1 MNTGSARLPAFSVQ
15 PGCGSAESVNL
26 MSSPA
31 GFSVNDAVALA
42 FENQPI
48 VDIHTHLYPT
58 QMGPLCL
65 MGPDELVTYHYLKA
79 ETSRQLPPEITVA
92 QFNALP
98 KPRQADVVWQSLFAG
113 DSSPLSEAQ
122 LGVVTVMSALGLNPR
137 TDSLAEFRAFFSR
150 TDPEDYVDLIFRKSG
165 VARVFMTNDPLD
177 DQEGPIWQA
186 GFDRDP
192 RFKAALRLDSALT
205 GWPAPVEKLKALGY
219 GVESGLS
226 ERTIAE
232 LRRYLNEGCTRMD
245 ARYMAISLPPDFV
258 YPSESPVARL
268 LHAAVFPTARER
280 GIPAAM
286 MVGVRRQVNP
296 LLQDG
301 GDGMGKW
308 DVAVLE
314 NIAREWPQVNF
325 LVTLL
330 SRENQ
335 HELCVAA
342 RKFPNI
348 LPFGCWWFLNNPSI
362 IQEITAERL
371 ELLGAGFVPQHSD
384 ARVLDQ
390 LLYKWTHSIKA
401 IAPVFVRKYEALKH
415 AGWPLTERDIRTD
428 IALMFGGG
436 PLNASS

>member
-1 MNTGSARLPAFSVQ
+1 
-15 PGCGSAESVNL
+15 
-26 MSSPA
+26 
-31 GFSVNDAVALA
+31 
-42 FENQPI
+42 
-48 VDIHTHLYPT
+48 
-58 QMGPLCL
+58 
-65 MGPDELVTYHYLKA
+65 
-79 ETSRQLPPEITVA
+79 
-92 QFNALP
+92 
-98 KPRQADVVWQSLFAG
+98 
-113 DSSPLSEAQ
+113 
-122 LGVVTVMSALGLNPR
+122 
-137 TDSLAEFRAFFSR
+137 
-150 TDPEDYVDLIFRKSG
+150 
-165 VARVFMTNDPLD
+165 MTNDPLD

-192 RFKAALRLDSALT
+192 RFEAALRLDSALAD
-205 GWPAPVEKLKALGY
+205 WPAPVAKLNALGY
-219 GVESGLS
+219 EVETDLCA
-226 ERTIAE
+226 RTIAE
-232 LRRYLNEGCTRMD
+232 LRRYLNDGCTRMG

-258 YPSESPVARL
+258 YPSESPVPRL
-268 LHAAVFPTARER
+268 LHEAVYPTARER

-314 NIAREWPQVNF
+314 NIAREWPEVNF

-348 LPFGCWWFLNNPSI
+348 HPFGCWWFLNNPSTI
-362 IQEITAERL
+362 REITAERL
-371 ELLGAGFVPQHSD
+371 ELLGTGFVPQHSD
-384 ARVLDQ
+384 ARIMDQ

-401 IAPVFVRKYEALKH
+401 IAPVFVRKYEALKQ
-415 AGWPLTERDIRTD
+415 AGWPLTERDIRND

>member
-1 MNTGSARLPAFSVQ
+1 
-15 PGCGSAESVNL
+15 
-26 MSSPA
+26 MSSPT
-31 GFSVNDAVALA
+31 GFSVSDGVASA
-42 FENQPI
+42 FENQSI

-65 MGPDELVTYHYLKA
+65 MGPDELLTYHYLKA
-79 ETSRQLPPEITVA
+79 EACRQLPPEITVA

-98 KPRQADVVWQSLFAG
+98 KPRQADVVWRTLFAG
-113 DSSPLSEAQ
+113 DGSPLSEAQ
-122 LGVVTVMSALGLNPR
+122 QGVVTVMSGLGLNPR
-137 TDSLAEFRAFFSR
+137 ADSLAEFRAFFSR

-186 GFDRDP
+186 GFDRNP
-192 RFKAALRLDSALT
+192 RFEATLRLDSALAD
-205 GWPAPVEKLKALGY
+205 WPTPVVKLRALGY
-219 GVESGLS
+219 DVETGLS
-226 ERTIAE
+226 ARTIAE
-232 LRRYLNEGCTRMD
+232 LRRYLDDWIARMD
-245 ARYMAISLPPDFV
+245 ARYLAISLPPDFAYPSDSPVATLLRAAV
-258 YPSESPVARL
+258 YPS
-268 LHAAVFPTARER
+268 ARER
-280 GIPAAM
+280 GIPAAL
-286 MVGVRRQVNP
+286 MVGVRRGVNP

-301 GDGMGKW
+301 GDGSGKW
-308 DVAVLE
+308 DVTVLE
-314 NIAREWPQVNF
+314 NIAREWPDVNF

-362 IQEITAERL
+362 IREITAERL
-371 ELLGAGFVPQHSD
+371 EMLGTGFVPQHSD

-401 IAPVFVRKYEALKH
+401 IAPVFVRRYEALMH
-415 AGWPLTERDIRTD
+415 AGWPLTERDIRND
-428 IALMFGGG
+428 IARMFGDG

>member
-1 MNTGSARLPAFSVQ
+1 
-15 PGCGSAESVNL
+15 
-26 MSSPA
+26 
-31 GFSVNDAVALA
+31 
-42 FENQPI
+42 
-48 VDIHTHLYPT
+48 
-58 QMGPLCL
+58 
-65 MGPDELVTYHYLKA
+65 
-79 ETSRQLPPEITVA
+79 
-92 QFNALP
+92 
-98 KPRQADVVWQSLFAG
+98 
-113 DSSPLSEAQ
+113 
-122 LGVVTVMSALGLNPR
+122 
-137 TDSLAEFRAFFSR
+137 
-150 TDPEDYVDLIFRKSG
+150 
-165 VARVFMTNDPLD
+165 
-177 DQEGPIWQA
+177 
-186 GFDRDP
+186 
-192 RFKAALRLDSALT
+192 
-205 GWPAPVEKLKALGY
+205 
-219 GVESGLS
+219 
-226 ERTIAE
+226 
-232 LRRYLNEGCTRMD
+232 
-245 ARYMAISLPPDFV
+245 MAISLPPDFV

-314 NIAREWPQVNF
+314 NIAREWPEVNF